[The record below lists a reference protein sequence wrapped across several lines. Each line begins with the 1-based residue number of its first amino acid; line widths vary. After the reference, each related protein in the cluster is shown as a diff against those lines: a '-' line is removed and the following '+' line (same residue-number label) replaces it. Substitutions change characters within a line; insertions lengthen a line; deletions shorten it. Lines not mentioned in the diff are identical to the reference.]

1 METETREQSA
11 KAALLTTHTF
21 MTVYLPQN
29 FLVYYTNRRD
39 KLQCTV
45 FPIIRQKAPL
55 LFVRF
60 AQTLAEYRTEQ
71 GGNDDFQCITR
82 QKREHPRP

>member
-1 METETREQSA
+1 METETREQSVNA
-11 KAALLTTHTF
+11 VFPATHTF

-29 FLVYYTNRRD
+29 FLVYYTNRRG

-45 FPIIRQKAPL
+45 FPIIRRKSTP

-71 GGNDDFQCITR
+71 GGDGDFQRITR
-82 QKREHPRP
+82 